1 MEARKLTVI
10 NIEDENPLD
19 PEAFKGF
26 LHVVSIRSEIGLQ
39 RTILKF
45 REGRCRFAA
54 DMFAVDVNFKKME
67 MPKDL
72 LWNVEAGVRPLGPLM
87 MLPFL
92 VAGECTAFV
101 PYSNYWRDPAV
112 TKNPYVLLVIA
123 TLRATTT
130 GELQSLADAKAYL
143 EEEAANR
150 SLFEEGEQAVLD
162 AVKQFRER
170 LKQLV
175 SSKKAFLIALEDTLG
190 KLEDLD
196 ETCRKNRDL
205 PGTLT
210 DGSGYPLA
218 IELCWPSGKIDRIE
232 LSSLVADLFLG
243 IKPPGIEVLGVI
255 AKELRTLEPHAV
267 PMSVYDFAVECLKAA
282 EGGIRHKKSALN
294 IIKDKLPPGVDQWL
308 VRRLVVEFAWVKAWK
323 SHNNP
328 GARLKAVRKY
338 LGLELSNGKMDAD
351 ASRKYVYLIAGAHGI
366 VVDKGP
372 WRCPLKGKYT
382 ASNTNDAYQL
392 DRDEPAALTVLERV
406 LCERFASDVLGWTA
420 SRTQRYYP
428 AWMTRSDEKPGTD
441 LAP

>member
-72 LWNVEAGVRPLGPLM
+72 FWNVEAGVRPLGPLM

-210 DGSGYPLA
+210 DGS
-218 IELCWPSGKIDRIE
+218 
-232 LSSLVADLFLG
+232 
-243 IKPPGIEVLGVI
+243 
-255 AKELRTLEPHAV
+255 
-267 PMSVYDFAVECLKAA
+267 
-282 EGGIRHKKSALN
+282 
-294 IIKDKLPPGVDQWL
+294 
-308 VRRLVVEFAWVKAWK
+308 
-323 SHNNP
+323 
-328 GARLKAVRKY
+328 
-338 LGLELSNGKMDAD
+338 
-351 ASRKYVYLIAGAHGI
+351 
-366 VVDKGP
+366 
-372 WRCPLKGKYT
+372 
-382 ASNTNDAYQL
+382 
-392 DRDEPAALTVLERV
+392 
-406 LCERFASDVLGWTA
+406 
-420 SRTQRYYP
+420 
-428 AWMTRSDEKPGTD
+428 
-441 LAP
+441 